1 MSIHVIRVTKG
12 RFAKIWERAR
22 PKLLP
27 EGLHAI
33 DNPVFEY
40 KGTVDSKDPCIEHG
54 SIFILQIPKGALG
67 LIKESNFPRLLE
79 EGLHIYDSPTL
90 QYNGVQ
96 SKLSPI
102 ISHGTISRFRI
113 CKGELGLAWRD
124 NDPLLVEE
132 PGTYQVDSA
141 TFKFVKVVDST
152 IKDIRLGS
160 RKIITVYS
168 GEVGVSFAAGR
179 LEILPPGR
187 HVIEAADHIFDDF
200 LSTQQRAMRL
210 VSTTKGGKKEEDLL
224 VCDTKDLVKIGIRAD
239 VFYRITDPE
248 KAIMTVGREGL
259 EDLVMETSIATLTNI
274 MRSTSLNDIATS
286 SLPSAVSEAASTQE
300 AVEAQAL
307 GQPCTPLFFDKAHDQ
322 FLAKLH
328 DDFLARYG
336 LEITNIRIEQ
346 FKIMDTDLANSIS
359 QQAINTA
366 QTENQLANLEGQTQ
380 IATQQ
385 QEREKRVA
393 QIQSETMANQRKIEA
408 ESKIIQAEA
417 EGRAQEVRA
426 QAEAN
431 QVRIRAEADARAIK
445 IRAQATVAEA
455 EAAAASTKIK
465 ADASVSEA
473 KARADGIKLK
483 ASAESDR
490 AKQLAATPLGE
501 KLALLDIYS
510 GVVKASNDGVQK
522 VVYVDPTTTSANNP
536 FALLTLQ
543 SLNRDL
549 SALGSS
555 S

>member
-1 MSIHVIRVTKG
+1 
-12 RFAKIWERAR
+12 
-22 PKLLP
+22 
-27 EGLHAI
+27 
-33 DNPVFEY
+33 
-40 KGTVDSKDPCIEHG
+40 
-54 SIFILQIPKGALG
+54 
-67 LIKESNFPRLLE
+67 
-79 EGLHIYDSPTL
+79 LHIYDSPTL
-90 QYNGVQ
+90 QYNGVE
-96 SKLSPI
+96 SKLSPSI
-102 ISHGTISRFRI
+102 LHGTISRFRI

-141 TFKFVKVVDST
+141 TFKFVTVVDST

-179 LEILPPGR
+179 LQILAPGR

-210 VSTTKGGKKEEDLL
+210 VSTTKGSKKEEDLL

-259 EDLVMETSIATLTNI
+259 EGLVMETSIATLTNI

-336 LEITNIRIEQ
+336 LEITNISIQQ
-346 FKIMDTDLANSIS
+346 FKIMDTDLA
-359 QQAINTA
+359 
-366 QTENQLANLEGQTQ
+366 
-380 IATQQ
+380 
-385 QEREKRVA
+385 KRVA

-431 QVRIRAEADARAIK
+431 QVRIRAEADASATK
-445 IRAQATVAEA
+445 IRAQATIAEA

-465 ADASVSEA
+465 ADASVSKA
-473 KARADGIKLK
+473 TARADAIKLK

-490 AKQLAATPLGE
+490 AKQLAATPLGG
-501 KLALLDIYS
+501 KLA
-510 GVVKASNDGVQK
+510 
-522 VVYVDPTTTSANNP
+522 
-536 FALLTLQ
+536 
-543 SLNRDL
+543 SLEHLFR
-549 SALGSS
+549 GSEGE
-555 S
+555 

>member
-1 MSIHVIRVTKG
+1 
-12 RFAKIWERAR
+12 
-22 PKLLP
+22 
-27 EGLHAI
+27 
-33 DNPVFEY
+33 
-40 KGTVDSKDPCIEHG
+40 
-54 SIFILQIPKGALG
+54 
-67 LIKESNFPRLLE
+67 
-79 EGLHIYDSPTL
+79 L

-141 TFKFVKVVDST
+141 TFKFEKVVDST

-307 GQPCTPLFFDKAHDQ
+307 GKPGAPLFFDKAHDQ

-336 LEITNIRIEQ
+336 LEISNIRIEQ

-431 QVRIRAEADARAIK
+431 QVRIRAEADASATK

-473 KARADGIKLK
+473 KARADAIKLK

-510 GVVKASNDGVQK
+510 GVVKASNDGVEK